1 MPLLTSEIV
10 GGGRGGGGGGAGI
23 TSAGCGGCG
32 GGDAI
37 ADWVLLAEGYALLG
51 DKSELSAC
59 NVSEL

>member
-1 MPLLTSEIV
+1 LASFQLPLLTSEIV

-37 ADWVLLAEGYALLG
+37 AD
-51 DKSELSAC
+51 
-59 NVSEL
+59 